1 MFRLHDEGSEE
12 TKTPRDAQLQAIEER
27 VPNVFDNAEDFMATV
42 PPATYGEANG
52 FIYRPTRLLIR
63 LSELANIEGVVCR
76 NGVTD
81 GL

>member
-1 MFRLHDEGSEE
+1 
-12 TKTPRDAQLQAIEER
+12 
-27 VPNVFDNAEDFMATV
+27 VFDNAEDFMATAGALLRTGLMVATV
-42 PPATYGEANG
+42 PPATYGGANG
-52 FIYRPTRLLIR
+52 FIHRPTRLLIR